1 MLWVIIFENQEFIFP
16 VVTARI
22 CLRSLFMLTVNMN
35 GPHAVEWLRSYR
47 QLFCPFR
54 DFNWA
59 KCFDSIIYK
68 GSEFAWN
75 GCLKSLKKF
84 VHVDLNLRGKWSS
97 PGGEVKLFKESEF
110 SIKWYNK
117 NKKACGCSR

>member
-1 MLWVIIFENQEFIFP
+1 MDGPQLNGSV
-16 VVTARI
+16 
-22 CLRSLFMLTVNMN
+22 LFDDYFAHSGTLIRQNALIVSTPSKKVNLISN
-35 GPHAVEWLRSYR
+35 
-47 QLFCPFR
+47 
-54 DFNWA
+54 
-59 KCFDSIIYK
+59 

-75 GCLKSLKKF
+75 GCLKSLEKF

-117 NKKACGCSR
+117 NKKSL